1 MYNENI
7 KKRFIKEKEDS
18 TIISPNFILNKFKA
32 IEQTE
37 IELNKDLCDFTT
49 DEIISYYKLSN
60 LTSYE
65 SLNVINNLFS
75 QYTQWCLQNSLVK
88 DNQNHYLE
96 MTPSLINKCLN
107 KALIKQR
114 IISKDTLYKWVDSLV
129 NPRDRFVFL
138 CLFEFGRSADFVEI
152 SNAEIYDL
160 KGNDLTLCT
169 GRTVKISDKL
179 KEVIHDCVKATT
191 YYAITSDKYSD
202 RDTERTLVN
211 DGSIMKLSF
220 NSNVDASNRS
230 KGRNIYSQIQRN
242 LVFLK
247 VESGMS
253 ANDIVDSGKINFI
266 ITRAKEL
273 GISTYEYIF
282 NPKLLEEVNQQYGCK
297 ITRSTFWIK
306 YQEYLE
312 A

>member
-7 KKRFIKEKEDS
+7 KQRFINEKEET
-18 TIISPNFILNKFKA
+18 TIMSPNFILNKFKS
-32 IEQTE
+32 IEGTE
-37 IELNKDLCDFTT
+37 NELNKDLCDFTT

-60 LTSYE
+60 FTSYE
-65 SLNVINNLFS
+65 SLNVINSLFA

-96 MTPSLINKCLN
+96 ITPSILNKCLN

-114 IISKDTLYKWVDSLV
+114 IISQDTLYKWVNNLV

-138 CLFEFGRSADFVEI
+138 CLFEFGRSVDFVDI
-152 SNAEIYDL
+152 SNAEIHNL
-160 KGNDLTLCT
+160 KENDFTLYT

-179 KEVIHDCVKATT
+179 KEVIYDCVKATT

-220 NSNVDASNRS
+220 NSSVDASNRG
-230 KGRNIYSQIQRN
+230 KGRNIYMLIQRN
-242 LVFLK
+242 LKFLE
-247 VESGMS
+247 VESGIS
-253 ANDIVDSGKINFI
+253 ANDIVDSGKIHFI
-266 ITRAKEL
+266 KTKAKEL
-273 GISTYEYIF
+273 GVSTYDYIF
-282 NPKLLEEVNQQYGCK
+282 NPKLLEEVNLQYGCK
-297 ITRSTFWIK
+297 IVRSTFWMK

-312 A
+312 D